1 MSFIVA
7 IDGPTSSGK
16 STISNLI
23 AKDMGFVY
31 IQTGAMYRCVALEL
45 LEQGVS
51 LKDIEHIEEILKEI
65 DIHFMRGKDG
75 QNVIMNGKDVTEQI
89 RTKEVTDYCS
99 DVASLSVVRHKLL
112 QKQRKIASG
121 SNIIVEGRDTGTTVF
136 PNADVKFFL
145 TAQAT
150 VRARRK
156 QQELARLGEDLS
168 FIDVLKSVYKWD
180 EDSIKRK
187 EGALKRAKDS
197 IFIDNSEMEVEE
209 LKEKMLEIVKQK
221 YKEREEWYI

>member
-23 AKDMGFVY
+23 SKEMGFVY

-45 LEQGVS
+45 LKHGIDLEDTEQIGKV
-51 LKDIEHIEEILKEI
+51 LEEI
-65 DIHFMRGKDG
+65 DIHFIRGKDG
-75 QNVIMNGKDVTEQI
+75 QNVIMNGEDVTEQI

-99 DVASLSVVRHKLL
+99 DVASISEVRHKLL
-112 QKQRKIASG
+112 QEQRKMASH
-121 SNIIVEGRDTGTTVF
+121 SDVVIEGRDTGTTVF

-145 TAQAT
+145 TASSV

-156 QQELARLGEDLS
+156 QQELAALGENLR

-180 EDSIKRK
+180 EDSVKRK

-197 IFIDNSEMEVEE
+197 IFIDSSEMEVEE
-209 LKEKMLEIVKQK
+209 LKEKMLGIVKEK
-221 YKEREEWYI
+221 YKERDEWCI